1 MSILDIKDL
10 SFKYRDK
17 PLFEGAEM
25 RLFEGEHL
33 ALVGPNGSG
42 KTTFIK
48 LIIKALMPDKGT
60 ILWAPSLKLGYL
72 DQYLSLDEHM
82 TVKHY
87 LLEVYEDLFKEELR
101 MLELYEGIS
110 NGTSVD
116 VDLDLIR
123 ATHIQDRLL
132 ESDFY
137 RIKSNLGSI
146 VNGLGMDSNILDQ
159 KIGILSGGMREKL
172 ILGKLLLQDSDV
184 LILDEPTNF
193 LDDIHVEWLAK
204 FLKSYD
210 KTFIVVSHDETFLH
224 EIATTVVAIENKKLV
239 RYKGNYTF
247 YLENRTLREEQ
258 LEKAYI
264 SQQRDIQAKKE
275 FVEKNIVRKSTTKR
289 AQSVRRKLLKM
300 EIIEKP
306 VKPKNISMW
315 FPFSNPTGKEVLKIH
330 DLVIGY
336 NDKPLLK
343 PINLTIYNGQ
353 KVIITGYNGIGK
365 STFVKTILREI
376 DSIEGDFLWIDTARI
391 NYFSQDL
398 DLEENL
404 SAFEHLYYEMN
415 VDNQTEVYT
424 LLAQYGITYEQARRP
439 LKTLSGGQQT
449 KVRLALMHAY
459 DSNVLILDEPTTHL
473 DVQAKKALKKAI
485 DTYQG
490 TIILITHETDFFSD
504 LDVMLVDFETI

>member
-10 SFKYRDK
+10 SFKYQDK
-17 PLFEGAEM
+17 PLFENAEM

-48 LIIKALMPDKGT
+48 LIIKSLTPDKGK
-60 ILWAPSLKLGYL
+60 IMWAPHLKLGYL
-72 DQYLSLDEHM
+72 DQYLSLDEQM

-87 LLEVYEDLFKEELR
+87 LLEVYEDLFKEESK
-101 MLELYEGIS
+101 MLLLYEGIS
-110 NGTSVD
+110 NGTSKD
-116 VDLDLIR
+116 VDLDLMR
-123 ATHIQDRLL
+123 ASHIQDRLL

-137 RIKSNLGSI
+137 RIKSNLSSI
-146 VNGLGMDSNILDQ
+146 INGLGMQTDILDQ
-159 KIGILSGGMREKL
+159 TISILSGGMKEKL
-172 ILGKLLLQDSDV
+172 ILGKLLLQDCDV

-193 LDDIHVEWLAK
+193 LDEIHVEWLSK
-204 FLKSYD
+204 FLKAYD
-210 KTFIVVSHDETFLH
+210 KTFIVVSHDEVFLH
-224 EIATTVVAIENKKLV
+224 EIATTVVSIENKKLI
-239 RYKGNYTF
+239 RYKGDYQF
-247 YLENRTLREEQ
+247 YLENRMLRSEQ
-258 LEKAYI
+258 HLRAYT
-264 SQQRDIQAKKE
+264 SQQRDIQVKRD
-275 FVEKNIVRKSTTKR
+275 FIEKNIVRKSTTKR

-306 VKPKNISMW
+306 VKPKNINIW
-315 FPFSNPTGKEVLKIH
+315 FPFSTPTGKEVLNIS

-336 NDKPLLK
+336 NNKPLLK
-343 PINLTIYNGQ
+343 PIDLTIYSGQ

-365 STFVKTILREI
+365 STFIKTIIREI
-376 DSIEGDFLWIDTARI
+376 DCIDGNFNWIDTARI

-398 DLEENL
+398 DLEEDL

-459 DSNVLILDEPTTHL
+459 PSNILILDEPTTHL
-473 DVQAKKALKKAI
+473 DVQAKEALQKAI
-485 DTYQG
+485 NAYQG
-490 TIILITHETDFFSD
+490 TIILVTHETDFFSD
-504 LDVMLVDFETI
+504 LNIRLVDFETI